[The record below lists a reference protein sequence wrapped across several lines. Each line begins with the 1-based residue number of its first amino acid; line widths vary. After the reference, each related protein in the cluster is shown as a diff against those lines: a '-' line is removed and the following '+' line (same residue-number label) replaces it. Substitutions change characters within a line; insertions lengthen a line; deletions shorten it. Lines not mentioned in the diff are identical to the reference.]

1 MLQKL
6 NNPTSWVVL
15 LASLAH
21 LEDVMA
27 INGYQLSQ
35 SQSMDTGSRTKQ
47 PDDNREAMLK
57 HEETREEALY
67 GTLELLKESNMALA
81 EPEDLRL
88 LRSAGGRPKYV
99 DNIRKK
105 HSKTMFNLKDSLIMG
120 AFKKRV

>member
-1 MLQKL
+1 
-6 NNPTSWVVL
+6 
-15 LASLAH
+15 
-21 LEDVMA
+21 MA

-105 HSKTMFNLKDSLIMG
+105 DSKTMFNLKDSLIMG

>member
-1 MLQKL
+1 
-6 NNPTSWVVL
+6 
-15 LASLAH
+15 
-21 LEDVMA
+21 MA

-88 LRSAGGRPKYV
+88 LRSAGGRP
-99 DNIRKK
+99 NS
-105 HSKTMFNLKDSLIMG
+105 SKVYSFQLKLSCILSS
-120 AFKKRV
+120 FSK

>member
-1 MLQKL
+1 
-6 NNPTSWVVL
+6 
-15 LASLAH
+15 
-21 LEDVMA
+21 MA

-67 GTLELLKESNMALA
+67 GTLELLKESNLALA

-105 HSKTMFNLKDSLIMG
+105 DSKTMFNLKDSLIMG

>member
-1 MLQKL
+1 
-6 NNPTSWVVL
+6 
-15 LASLAH
+15 
-21 LEDVMA
+21 MA

-67 GTLELLKESNMALA
+67 GTLELLKESIMALA

-105 HSKTMFNLKDSLIMG
+105 DSKTMFNLKDSLIMG